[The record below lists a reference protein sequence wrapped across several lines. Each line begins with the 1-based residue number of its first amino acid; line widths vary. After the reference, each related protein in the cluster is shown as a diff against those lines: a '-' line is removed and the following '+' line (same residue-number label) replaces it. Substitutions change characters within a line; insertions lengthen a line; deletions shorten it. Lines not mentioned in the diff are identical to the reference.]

1 MNPDIGFTG
10 LTIWLR
16 ESGDSTNI
24 LEFHVNLN
32 LGCNRQLPPE
42 ERSFRFPWEVPAQPG
57 AQQTTEAP
65 SHTKPRQRPVQLA
78 RKWRQSMDKRGES
91 RSELAR
97 RLGVSR
103 ARVTQVLKILDLDP
117 ALLTY
122 LERNP
127 DPRITER
134 ALRALANRPPDE
146 QRRHID
152 ELLAPTPQS
161 KRRSSEGRLA

>member
-1 MNPDIGFTG
+1 MPSRSRT
-10 LTIWLR
+10 
-16 ESGDSTNI
+16 
-24 LEFHVNLN
+24 
-32 LGCNRQLPPE
+32 RQN
-42 ERSFRFPWEVPAQPG
+42 
-57 AQQTTEAP
+57 
-65 SHTKPRQRPVQLA
+65 PVQLA
-78 RKWRQSMDKRGES
+78 RKWRLSIDKRGES
-91 RSELAR
+91 RSEFAR

-134 ALRALANRPPDE
+134 ALRALANHPPDE

-152 ELLAPTPQS
+152 ELLASTPQT
-161 KRRSSEGRLA
+161 KRRSSEGRLV